1 MKKTNGSLG
10 ACSATHEKSGC
21 AAGPTTNTPPVWV
34 PWLLPVL
41 SKRLSLA
48 KRALARLNVQMNGFW
63 VLGLGADLSLAKRAL
78 ARLNVLMTEK
88 LKTKRCGGGQEERVG
103 GGRGVVREGEQGWWV
118 G

>member
-1 MKKTNGSLG
+1 MKKQMVRLG

-48 KRALARLNVQMNGFW
+48 KRALARLNV
-63 VLGLGADLSLAKRAL
+63 
-78 ARLNVLMTEK
+78 LMTEK